1 MSAPEFSLTAGALHL
16 ASPRRRTLLLGAAA
30 GAALVLAGCASSGMQ
45 GSAAP
50 SSSTLFELR
59 GATTV
64 PTQGWIKA
72 QISDPPGGD
81 IYLAPRAALDASDVQ
96 RASAQKDA
104 AGRAILVLQFSPVG
118 TARLAAASR
127 EFMGRQLAAVLQGR
141 VTNVARVEGP
151 MTINTM
157 ALTGL
162 PSFEEAV
169 RLARLFPNR

>member
-1 MSAPEFSLTAGALHL
+1 LSRLP
-16 ASPRRRTLLLGAAA
+16 ASPRFSARRRTLLLGAAA
-30 GAALVLAGCASSGMQ
+30 GAVLVLAGCATGGAS
-45 GSAAP
+45 GSADHGL

-72 QISDPPGGD
+72 RLSEPPGGD
-81 IYLAPRAALDASDVQ
+81 IYLAPRAALDAGDVQ

-104 AGRAILVLQFSPVG
+104 AGRAVLILQFSPTG

-127 EFMGRQLAAVLQGR
+127 ELMGRQLAAVLEGR
-141 VTNVARVEGP
+141 VTNVASVQGP

-162 PSFEEAV
+162 SSFEDAV
-169 RLARLFPNR
+169 RLANLLSKGN